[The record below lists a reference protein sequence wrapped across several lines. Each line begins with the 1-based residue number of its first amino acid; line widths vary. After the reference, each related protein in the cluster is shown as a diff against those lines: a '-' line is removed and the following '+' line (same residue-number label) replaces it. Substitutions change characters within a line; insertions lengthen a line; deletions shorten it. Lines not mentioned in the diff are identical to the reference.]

1 MTSQDQLEHIVG
13 MLHEAALGDVPWTVP
28 ACTINEIVRTRGNSL
43 VIGRGSSAA
52 DAQIFFSESC
62 YGNER
67 RTDHD
72 KQYFSEFYHRDE
84 RVPRALRLPDAQLIP
99 SGHLY
104 TEQEKK
110 TSPAYN
116 RTWWKTK
123 KSGLHVRLDG
133 SSGSHVLWIFADSSE
148 PDRGWNTAQVEMIE
162 HLLPHIRQFARV
174 RGGAG

>member
-1 MTSQDQLEHIVG
+1 MTSQDQLERIVG
-13 MLHEAALGDVPWTVP
+13 MLHDAALGDVPWTVP

-99 SGHLY
+99 SGRLY

-116 RTWWKTK
+116 RTWWRTK

-133 SSGSHVLWIFADSSE
+133 STARMSFGSSPTRRNLTGAGIRPRSRRSSTFC
-148 PDRGWNTAQVEMIE
+148 RTSAS
-162 HLLPHIRQFARV
+162 FARV